1 MKLEITPSV
10 AKGEIIAPPSKSVAH
25 RLLIC
30 AALADGVSVIENVG
44 TNDDVL
50 ATVSCLEGLGAEIKI
65 TDGVATVK
73 GVSLAHRAERMTFNC
88 NESGSTLR
96 FLIPVTL
103 LFSKECEFSGKGRL
117 MERPQSVYE
126 KLFQEKGCYLEFK
139 NKVLH
144 TGGELKSGAFEIPGD
159 VSSQF
164 LTGLMLALPLLS
176 GDSEIILTKKLQSAP
191 YVDITIQAL
200 KEFGVLIEKTKNG
213 YFIKGSQKYKS
224 RNIINEGDWSNAA
237 FLDAFNL
244 ANGCVD
250 VKGINP
256 QSFQGDKIYREFY
269 DSLSK
274 GTPELDISQY
284 PDLGPVLM
292 VCAVLKNGA
301 TLKGT
306 KRLKIKESDRA
317 EVMAKELKKFGV
329 DVKVDE
335 DSVTIPNV
343 KPHKPTDGV
352 DCCNDHRIAMAFSVL
367 CSVTGG
373 VLDGAQ
379 CVNKSYPDFF
389 MDIKNLGIQYN
400 FLIGED

>member
-1 MKLEITPSV
+1 MKVEITPSV
-10 AKGEIIAPPSKSVAH
+10 AKGEIYAPPSKSVAH

-30 AALADGVSVIENVG
+30 AALAEGTSIIENIG
-44 TNDDVL
+44 TNDDVC
-50 ATVSCLEGLGAEIKI
+50 ATASCLEKLGAELEIS
-65 TDGVATVK
+65 DGVATVK
-73 GVSLAHRAERMTFNC
+73 GVSLGAKAEKISFDC

-96 FLIPVTL
+96 FLIPL
-103 LFSKECEFSGKGRL
+103 AMLFSDECIFTGKGRL
-117 MERPQSVYE
+117 MERPQSVY
-126 KLFQEKGCYLEFK
+126 KDLFEQKGCYLDFK
-139 NKVLH
+139 DNALYS
-144 TGGELKSGAFEIPGD
+144 GGELKSGVFEVPGD

-164 LTGLMLALPLLS
+164 LTGLMFALPLLE
-176 GDSEIILTKKLQSAP
+176 GDSKIVLTKKLESAP
-191 YVDITIQAL
+191 YVDITIGAL
-200 KEFGVLIEKTKNG
+200 KEFGVEIEKTDYG

-224 RNIINEGDWSNAA
+224 CNVVNEGDWSNSA

-244 ANGCVD
+244 ADGNVQ

-256 QSFQGDKIYREFY
+256 DSFQGDKIYREFY
-269 DSLSK
+269 KRLSE

-292 VCAVLKNGA
+292 ICAVLKNGA

-317 EVMAKELKKFGV
+317 EVMAQELKKFGV
-329 DVKVDE
+329 NVQAGDDYIV
-335 DSVTIPNV
+335 IPDTV
-343 KPHKPTDGV
+343 PHKPSCNV
-352 DCCNDHRIAMAFSVL
+352 DCCNDHRIAMSFAVL

-389 MDIKNLGIQYN
+389 RCIKNLGIQYK
-400 FLIGED
+400 IGED

>member
-1 MKLEITPSV
+1 MKVEITPSV
-10 AKGEIIAPPSKSVAH
+10 AKGEITAPPSKSVAH

-50 ATVSCLEGLGAEIKI
+50 ATVSCLESLGAEIKI

-73 GVSLAHRAERMTFNC
+73 GVSFKERAEKMTFNC

-126 KLFQEKGCYLEFK
+126 KLFREKGCYLEFK
-139 NKVLH
+139 NKVLYM
-144 TGGELKSGAFEIPGD
+144 GGELERGVFEIPGD

-164 LTGLMLALPLLS
+164 LTGLMFALPLLQ
-176 GDSEIILTKKLQSAP
+176 GDSEIILTKKLESAP

-200 KEFGVLIEKTKNG
+200 KEFGVVIDKTESG

-224 RNIINEGDWSNAA
+224 RNIVNEGDWSNAA

-250 VKGINP
+250 VKGVNP
-256 QSFQGDKIYREFY
+256 ESLQGDKIYREFY

-274 GTPELDISQY
+274 GTPKLDISQY

-317 EVMAKELKKFGV
+317 TVMATELKKFGV
-329 DVKVDE
+329 DVKVEE

-343 KPHKPTDGV
+343 TPYKPSCDV

-389 MDIKNLGIQYN
+389 MDIKNLGIQYT
-400 FLIGED
+400 II